1 MRDKTQMRDGQEDGR
16 DNVKSKE
23 SQFEK
28 GGTKEDESEAKDS
41 SQDKMKDQEEERYI
55 IWGPTRENLFSGF
68 RQSETQTRLL
78 SYRD

>member
-41 SQDKMKDQEEERYI
+41 SQDKVKDQEEERYTCANPEGGQGS
-55 IWGPTRENLFSGF
+55 GPPPPWKITKI
-68 RQSETQTRLL
+68 
-78 SYRD
+78 

>member
-1 MRDKTQMRDGQEDGR
+1 MGNCSSKTDTDIVRDKTQLRDGQEDGR

-55 IWGPTRENLFSGF
+55 I
-68 RQSETQTRLL
+68 
-78 SYRD
+78 